1 MAAKLAV
8 QWNNHH
14 VLEAAQVDTELAE
27 RIVLYEKN
35 WEEHDISYGAGS
47 AGEPIPEITKGD
59 AKLLGYYKEGLD
71 NHKSD
76 LAIADA
82 ENGLSYGSWAFGPS
96 LGYWSHEDSDAAWEN
111 FSQRRNELLAAYT
124 RLEQGAEI
132 PDSEMLSTVAVNDA
146 ERAPYS
152 GDDLA
157 SLADRSGQTSHA
169 ADWARFREE
178 AVARHGEK
186 AVADG
191 DELIERLVEAGR
203 EVRDSEA
210 RLGRYRESDEERQG
224 RFEQLIE
231 ATASYN
237 QLLRQ
242 AAREAVDGNGYVREA
257 RWHRDLESAIA
268 MEDLRHEQ
276 RAQFYVQNEGRE
288 SDTAEQPF
296 QADGAGRPTAPR
308 QQMTRLRQIEQE
320 IQERGRTD
328 RDERDR

>member
-1 MAAKLAV
+1 
-8 QWNNHH
+8 
-14 VLEAAQVDTELAE
+14 LAE
-27 RIVLYEKN
+27 RIALYEKN

-59 AKLLGYYKEGLD
+59 ARLLGYYKEGLD

-96 LGYWSHEDSDAAWEN
+96 AGYWSHEDSEAAWEN

-124 RLEQGAEI
+124 RLEQGAEK
-132 PDSEMLSTVAVNDA
+132 PDSEMLSTVTANDA
-146 ERAPYS
+146 ERAPHS
-152 GDDLA
+152 DDDLA
-157 SLADRSGQTSHA
+157 SHADRSGQTSEA
-169 ADWARFREE
+169 ADWMRFREE

-191 DELIERLVEAGR
+191 EELIERLVEAGR
-203 EVRDSEA
+203 EVRASEA

-237 QLLRQ
+237 QLLRL

-276 RAQFYVQNEGRE
+276 RGQFYVRNEGRE

-296 QADGAGRPTAPR
+296 RADDTGRPTAPR
-308 QQMTRLRQIEQE
+308 QEMTRLHQIEQE
-320 IQERGRTD
+320 IQALGRTD